1 VTIEASTSAALS
13 GEADERSTWRALL
26 SRLGSPDVLL
36 LAGGLVL
43 PNLLSLATL
52 ISLLDIG
59 LPPRTGAILLYAS
72 LAILARRIPFAL
84 TAALFL
90 CLLAFDMVQTLSLMF
105 GLAPTEMMAALDEA
119 RRIHAR
125 DDVRGV
131 GVPEPAQ
138 RAGAWP
144 RRRPVRAGVGLRRA
158 RLCQQRLA
166 SLQLRLGIRPR
177 QAG

>member
-1 VTIEASTSAALS
+1 VTGETSTSAAC
-13 GEADERSTWRALL
+13 GGQADERSTSRALL

-59 LPPRTGAILLYAS
+59 LPPRTCAILLYAS

-90 CLLAFDMVQTLSLMF
+90 CLLAFDMVQTLS
-105 GLAPTEMMAALDEA
+105 
-119 RRIHAR
+119 
-125 DDVRGV
+125 
-131 GVPEPAQ
+131 
-138 RAGAWP
+138 GAERMWLEGDP
-144 RRRPVRAGVGLRRA
+144 SDANDPKRTN
-158 RLCQQRLA
+158 
-166 SLQLRLGIRPR
+166 SSRPR
-177 QAG
+177 SLCSLKLNAKGTA